1 MDVPVQG
8 GPCRFP
14 SRLGLKG
21 GLTTVMLVHKKTTV
35 MLSLD
40 PHVLC
45 DKKAAKQEELSKHP
59 ALKEYLNQA

>member
-1 MDVPVQG
+1 VLMDVPVQG

-45 DKKAAKQEELSKHP
+45 DKKAANKRNCQNIQL
-59 ALKEYLNQA
+59 